1 MTEYA
6 DIVLENGTDPEL
18 GGWREWLVIETTD
31 GGSVRFRCDYHA
43 PGKEERSTWYDQ
55 GASFDAEHLDAVIDA
70 LTRIRDE
77 TELEPVAPLAS
88 EDAARLDP
96 GVRRTVALLRGHG
109 FNTTDSGDGVTK
121 LQAAYCEE
129 PTFNRPTILH
139 EFGILDVPHVV
150 CVTTPERMMGEA
162 RRLRAL
168 LDAALR
174 DATRASV
181 DATWT
186 AGSDVATLMVS
197 GVGDEDLTMESD

>member
-6 DIVLENGTDPEL
+6 DIVIEDGTDPDL

-31 GGSVRFRCDYHA
+31 SGSVRFRCDYHA
-43 PGKEERSTWYDQ
+43 PGKGERSTWYDQ
-55 GASFDAEHLDAVIDA
+55 GASFDAKHLDAVIDA

-77 TELEPVAPLAS
+77 RTELGPVAPLAS
-88 EDAARLDP
+88 EDAARLDH
-96 GVRRTVALLRGHG
+96 GIRRLVTLLREHG
-109 FNTTDSGDGVTK
+109 FNTTDSGDGVAK

-150 CVTTPERMMGEA
+150 CVTAPERMRCEA
-162 RRLRAL
+162 RRLRDL
-168 LDAALR
+168 LDAVLR

-197 GVGDEDLTMESD
+197 GVGDEDIA

>member
-6 DIVLENGTDPEL
+6 DIVLSEGDD
-18 GGWREWLVIETTD
+18 GDDWQCRLVIE
-31 GGSVRFRCDYHA
+31 G
-43 PGKEERSTWYDQ
+43 
-55 GASFDAEHLDAVIDA
+55 DAERARLRLDEVTCGRRRPLDSDIAFHAKHLDAVIDA

-77 TELEPVAPLAS
+77 RGEPATVAPLAS
-88 EDAARLDP
+88 EDGARLDP
-96 GVRRTVALLRGHG
+96 GIRRLVTLLRERG

-129 PTFNRPTILH
+129 PTFSRPTILH

-150 CVTTPERMMGEA
+150 CVTAPEHMMGEA

-168 LDAALR
+168 LDVALK
-174 DATRASV
+174 DGTRASV

-186 AGSDVATLMVS
+186 AGADVATLMVS
-197 GVGDEDLTMESD
+197 GVGDECLTATP